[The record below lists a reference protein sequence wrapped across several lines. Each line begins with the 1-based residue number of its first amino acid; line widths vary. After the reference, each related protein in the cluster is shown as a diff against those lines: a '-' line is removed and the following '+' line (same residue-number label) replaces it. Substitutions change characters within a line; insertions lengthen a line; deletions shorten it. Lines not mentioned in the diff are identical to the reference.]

1 MSVHNKVKSY
11 ILSKSIGDNVARKIG
26 VEVEC
31 FVFDKNY
38 YRIPVNK
45 GSIYSASDLLEE
57 LNSIEKI
64 SNASFSLE
72 PGGQIEWAS
81 PACQTIQELDKSFL
95 IYKKT
100 LDKISFLK
108 TASSVLAVFYKP
120 NAVLNLD
127 DFVMQK
133 HIILLD
139 SISDPGNMGA
149 IIRTADWYGVKEI
162 FVSKESVDV
171 FNSKVIQSTMGSLSR
186 VKIHVV
192 DLTQLLFHIKKK
204 QIPCFGATL
213 LGDDVYDIHKPD
225 CCALVFGSESHGISK
240 EVKRL
245 LDKEILIP
253 SKNKLIDSLNV
264 SVAFGIILSEFR

>member
-1 MSVHNKVKSY
+1 MLSKQQIKFVNSLKHNKYRLKYNCFVAEGHHVVNEFIKSDFKLKLIISTKEWQVKS
-11 ILSKSIGDNVARKIG
+11 KIKTL
-26 VEVEC
+26 VV
-31 FVFDKNY
+31 D
-38 YRIPVNK
+38 
-45 GSIYSASDLLEE
+45 
-57 LNSIEKI
+57 
-64 SNASFSLE
+64 
-72 PGGQIEWAS
+72 
-81 PACQTIQELDKSFL
+81 
-95 IYKKT
+95 KKT

-162 FVSKESVDV
+162 FVSKQSVDV

-192 DLTQLLFHIKKK
+192 DLIQLLVHIKKK